1 MNLTEQP
8 LQSANP
14 HHGTDSTGAN
24 GVRGRCPSL
33 SLILVSGALS
43 ITGTSSA
50 EPFRVWDAHCYEAEA
65 TSSAPGWQLR
75 YAALNNP
82 DTSRHAI
89 CKLRRISGLTW
100 DQLATMFQ
108 VSRRSVHFWASG
120 KPLNSKNERRLAQVL
135 EVVET
140 ADRGTPRATRLALLE
155 TRGEV
160 SALSLLTEERY
171 GEARELLGE
180 GTPHQKPALTQL
192 SATAK
197 AARKPLPPEELV
209 DARNERVHRDH
220 GQARATHTVRTK
232 PRGNR

>member
-14 HHGTDSTGAN
+14 HDGTDSTGAN

-65 TSSAPGWQLR
+65 TSSTPGWQFR
-75 YAALNNP
+75 NAALN
-82 DTSRHAI
+82 DAGTTRHAI
-89 CKLRRISGLTW
+89 CKLHRISGLTW
-100 DQLATMFQ
+100 DQLATLFQ

-120 KPLNSKNERRLAQVL
+120 KPLNSRNERRLARVL

-140 ADRGTPRATRLALLE
+140 ADRGTARATRAALLE
-155 TRGEV
+155 TRGEL
-160 SALSLLTEERY
+160 SALSLLTEEQY
-171 GEARELLGE
+171 GEARELLGG

-192 SATAK
+192 SAAAK
-197 AARKPLPPEELV
+197 AARKPLRPEELI

-220 GQARATHTVRTK
+220 GQARPARTVRTK